1 MRHGVVEQADCD
13 QAGGVADVREEQRPH
28 AIRDG
33 PKTHII
39 PVSAIRR
46 STADDQFWLDF
57 MRLRLDLVHVNEASF
72 LLDTVEIGRVEFARI
87 IDCGSVGQMPAV
99 GQIKSQNGVARL

>member
-1 MRHGVVEQADCD
+1 
-13 QAGGVADVREEQRPH
+13 
-28 AIRDG
+28 
-33 PKTHII
+33 
-39 PVSAIRR
+39 
-46 STADDQFWLDF
+46 
-57 MRLRLDLVHVNEASF
+57 MRLRLDLVHVNEARF